1 MSQYISS
8 EKRAKIISAIKDEG
22 MCIIDAA
29 KTFLTT
35 EATIKKLME
44 KQNRNDHSLSTEL
57 QKLKQENQELKA
69 IIIEMAR
76 QSKRG
81 K

>member
-1 MSQYISS
+1 
-8 EKRAKIISAIKDEG
+8 